1 MRKTIAGCLV
11 AMSLV
16 SGSLITGC
24 SENPVTGE
32 SEFSLLSGQQ
42 EVAIGEQN
50 YQPSIQS
57 QGGRYMV
64 DPDLTPYVS
73 QVGQKLAAV
82 SDRPKL
88 PYEFVVLNS
97 DVPNAWA
104 LPGGK
109 IAINRGLL
117 LHLEDESQLAAVLA
131 HEIVHAAARHSANQM
146 TQGALLGIGTQV
158 VGQVARDSDYAPL
171 IAMGTGLS
179 AAAWQ
184 ARYGRQHE
192 LESDK
197 YGMEYMARAGYDPQG
212 AVELQ
217 ETFVKLS
224 KNQQQDFLSGLFASH
239 PPSQERVDAN
249 RARAGS
255 LAGSTRNEAAFRRA
269 TAQIRQDA
277 EAYKLHEEAVK
288 AFQAEDLGK
297 ALSFTEQ
304 AIKRQPGENHF
315 WETKGHILRQ
325 QKKSKAAEEAFTR
338 AIAIY
343 PEYFSPYLGRAS
355 VHQAGGDL
363 RAAKTDL
370 LASQKWLDT
379 PVHHYLLGQ
388 ATRQLGE
395 TREAVRYF
403 QTAASAGGEVGQ
415 AARQQLAEMG
425 VVEGAPA
432 Q

>member
-11 AMSLV
+11 ALSLI
-16 SGSLITGC
+16 SGPLITGC

-32 SEFSLLSGQQ
+32 SEFTLLSAQQ

-50 YQPSIQS
+50 YQPSVQA
-57 QGGRYMV
+57 QGGRYVV
-64 DPDLTPYVS
+64 DPDLTPYVNN
-73 QVGQKLAAV
+73 VGQALAAV
-82 SDRPKL
+82 SDRPNL

-97 DVPNAWA
+97 SVPNAWA

-146 TQGALLGIGTQV
+146 TQGALIGIGTQL
-158 VGQVARDSDYAPL
+158 VGQVAQDSDYAQL

-192 LESDK
+192 LDSDR

-217 ETFVKLS
+217 ETFVRLS
-224 KNQQQDFLSGLFASH
+224 NNQRQDFLSGLFASH

-249 RARAGS
+249 RARALILNGS
-255 LAGSTRNEAAFRRA
+255 MRNEAAFRRA
-269 TAQIRQDA
+269 TAQIRKDA
-277 EAYKLHEEAVK
+277 EAYKLHEQGVK
-288 AFQAEDLGK
+288 ALQSEDLGK
-297 ALSFTEQ
+297 ALSLTEQ
-304 AIKRQPGENHF
+304 AIKRQPRENRF
-315 WETKGHILRQ
+315 WETKARILRL
-325 QKKSKAAEEAFTR
+325 QKKPKAAVDAFDR

-355 VHQAGGDL
+355 AHQASGDL
-363 RAAKTDL
+363 RAAKADL

-379 PVHHYLLGQ
+379 PTHNYLLGQ
-388 ATRQLGE
+388 VTRQLGE

-403 QTAASAGGEVGQ
+403 QTAAAAGGEVGQ
-415 AARQQLAEMG
+415 AARQQLVEMG
-425 VVEGAPA
+425 VAEMAPA